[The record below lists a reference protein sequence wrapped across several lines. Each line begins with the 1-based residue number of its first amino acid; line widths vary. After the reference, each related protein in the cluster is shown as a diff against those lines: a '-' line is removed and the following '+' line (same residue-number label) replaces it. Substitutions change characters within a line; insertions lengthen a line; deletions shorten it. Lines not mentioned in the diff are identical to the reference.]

1 MCRELIIEQASLA
14 TTLAELSVGVA
25 EWEEWQG
32 EVEQQLPMR
41 SDKEEKYPWAMSKE
55 VDREL
60 AREEKRMQAKKCR
73 VVASARKRMG
83 VGREQPNTLESLNKG
98 GRLEKPRPA

>member
-1 MCRELIIEQASLA
+1 MCRELIIEQVSLA

-25 EWEEWQG
+25 EWEEWHG

-41 SDKEEKYPWAMSKE
+41 SDKEEKYLWAMSKE

-73 VVASARKRMG
+73 VVASVRKRLGGGQRKPKRSG
-83 VGREQPNTLESLNKG
+83 VLEQRG
-98 GRLEKPRPA
+98 